1 MPFGFRY
8 APQGIIKNE
17 KKHGAPPTNPPGG
30 LRTAGR
36 LSPSPSHSPA
46 CSSPG
51 LSTNGDQNQPE
62 TVVVEAKVRDA
73 VAIRY
78 TAELRIEVP
87 AAAAKDAGLAVVR
100 PLGIVRAH
108 SVGAVWTIPIAAP
121 LPHIAAHIIKTQLIG
136 LLLSAYMQ
144 SFP

>member
-62 TVVVEAKVRDA
+62 TVAE
-73 VAIRY
+73 VAIVRVVVDATRY
-78 TAELRIEVP
+78 TAELRNVAP
-87 AAAAKDAGLAVVR
+87 AAAAKDAGLA
-100 PLGIVRAH
+100 G
-108 SVGAVWTIPIAAP
+108 
-121 LPHIAAHIIKTQLIG
+121 
-136 LLLSAYMQ
+136 
-144 SFP
+144 